1 MNPRYPLFTA
11 WLSLAVCGAAHAQA
25 NAMSFETAW
34 DRVKTGSDQLAA
46 SRAAV
51 DGKSLQ
57 AQALKNLGGPVV
69 SLSAAAFAYN
79 ANLNVNLDPINQR
92 LAQINQRLPI
102 PLQNLPIPLPVP
114 QFPSNYTYNRYD
126 TGTTKSISAVWPIYT
141 GGANDA
147 VRGFVSAQESEARAD
162 ADRTGYELATLL
174 VQRYFGAQLAA
185 RAAAL
190 RQSALNDIRQH
201 DEATAKMLAAGVI
214 SRIERLQAQ
223 AAYEEAKR
231 NASKA
236 QDDAELAAI
245 ALARTV
251 KSDAPVVPDTP
262 LFVLTQPVESL
273 PHFLNEALLRHPG
286 LAKVSAKKAQ
296 AEQLHH
302 GEEALRK
309 PQVFAFGQRELKP
322 GNADWVGGIGVRWTL
337 FDSVDRN
344 ALAAASGK
352 QIEQAE
358 RTELQARSDISL
370 LVEKNWRSV
379 EQARRQYLA
388 TEPGVA
394 LAHEV
399 LRLRT
404 AALRGGTGTALE
416 LIDAEVNQ
424 AKVETERAQVAF
436 DYVTALARLL
446 ESCGLSEE
454 FSAYVRRADVKVN

>member
-11 WLSLAVCGAAHAQA
+11 WLSLAVCSAAHAQA

-114 QFPSNYTYNRYD
+114 QFPSSYTYNRYD

-162 ADRTGYELATLL
+162 ADKTGYELATLL

-379 EQARRQYLA
+379 EQARRQFLA